1 MLCSIISEK
10 FRLGRK
16 SEWLC
21 VHAMVALRHAELV
34 HEPRQC
40 LACLPRLQGT
50 CLLCAVRFSVV
61 FFFFLFFLLLFQ
73 FFAVAINI
81 RFFRQPA
88 FFSFLFYGRL
98 SCVLYN

>member
-50 CLLCAVRFSVV
+50 CLLCAVRFNV
-61 FFFFLFFLLLFQ
+61 FFFFF
-73 FFAVAINI
+73 
-81 RFFRQPA
+81 
-88 FFSFLFYGRL
+88 FFS
-98 SCVLYN
+98 SC

>member
-10 FRLGRK
+10 SRLGRK

-50 CLLCAVRFSVV
+50 CLLCAVRFNGCCFFPSPVISVFCSGHKYQI
-61 FFFFLFFLLLFQ
+61 FFF
-73 FFAVAINI
+73 N
-81 RFFRQPA
+81 
-88 FFSFLFYGRL
+88 GWL